1 MLAGTFRKALSLL
14 LQPRRRQLK
23 WIDAWWEIWPC
34 SKQIQPKRIDIQM
47 DATHCAAC
55 LSLSDSL
62 SWGCWVGGGCDF
74 AAKLARSGNA
84 SADHCSLCQ
93 GPNRVLYSLSHCVQ
107 TAALQVIQGA
117 TEMHWYN
124 NRNSAVHITDRMLQQ
139 CVSVPVCRRDSPC
152 FNLLRFIKMLGDVA
166 SLWLPHVA
174 FHSLHLTSIITV
186 WKWKTLNSEYPVV
199 YNTRE
204 RRGEEAIRQV
214 RCWTEFCFPCRSPD
228 ELNC

>member
-23 WIDAWWEIWPC
+23 WIDAWWEIWPR

-55 LSLSDSL
+55 LSLWFSQL
-62 SWGCWVGGGCDF
+62 GMLGGG
-74 AAKLARSGNA
+74 AVTLQQSSLARA
-84 SADHCSLCQ
+84 TLQQITAPSA
-93 GPNRVLYSLSHCVQ
+93 R
-107 TAALQVIQGA
+107 ALIEFSIVCHIVYKHRRCRWYRGA

-174 FHSLHLTSIITV
+174 FPSLHLTSIITV